1 MNQTSPTT
9 SQPDAIQSDPDVM
22 PNHPLAAIAG
32 KFEGE
37 LWDATLAEIQR
48 LRRLDPKKLRFGKVR
63 IDWADLEI
71 LDHNKILLISQ
82 HLCEKKH

>member
-1 MNQTSPTT
+1 MFKIMNPTSSAP
-9 SQPDAIQSDPDVM
+9 SQPDAIQSDPGII

-48 LRRLDPKKLRFGKVR
+48 LRRVDRQKWHKA
-63 IDWADLEI
+63 IELEQ
-71 LDHNKILLISQ
+71 DAG
-82 HLCEKKH
+82 